1 MPVVAPFLPVVP
13 VPMIHLRALQP
24 DDAPPEYRGCLTDAA
39 AGGVSLSF
47 GLFDRD
53 RLVGHLVCCGFKP
66 TLFPGEIGEAL
77 HVRHVAV
84 LPRYR
89 RMLPR
94 LVRRFGIEARRHYPG
109 SSIEASAVESA
120 LGIWRAHPEFFARD
134 GYAVTR
140 HVDSGEM
147 LDGEIRYLV
156 RWQPIPDW
164 EPEVPT
170 VEQLV
175 APPRGRAVEV
185 DDTRYE
191 TAVVREEREWDALA
205 PVWDPLLLAT
215 PDHAVSQIYEY
226 QRRWWRSAGGAS
238 ELFIVLLAREGEA
251 IGIAPLRVETV
262 KVYGRW
268 CRRLSWMGANRSAL
282 MIASLAPVV
291 LTTRSASASRR
302 SSWSHG
308 SLWAFHRAASSLAR
322 SLLRLT
328 TVICVAPSACR

>member
-1 MPVVAPFLPVVP
+1 MYFLAHGAQERSHLALHSDLQEPQGRATSNLNHPPADQLAPGNRGGGRRPDVRRSLLLRV
-13 VPMIHLRALQP
+13 HLRALQP

-191 TAVVREEREWDALA
+191 TAVVRE
-205 PVWDPLLLAT
+205 
-215 PDHAVSQIYEY
+215 
-226 QRRWWRSAGGAS
+226 
-238 ELFIVLLAREGEA
+238 
-251 IGIAPLRVETV
+251 
-262 KVYGRW
+262 
-268 CRRLSWMGANRSAL
+268 RRLLGRSQNR
-282 MIASLAPVV
+282 
-291 LTTRSASASRR
+291 
-302 SSWSHG
+302 
-308 SLWAFHRAASSLAR
+308 
-322 SLLRLT
+322 
-328 TVICVAPSACR
+328 